1 MSNVVSLAEY
11 KKRKSEKEINR
22 LEAELADLIEELDLD
37 VIPQPYFTPVDYDYA
52 YGSPGSGVGG
62 VLAKFS
68 PTIKDCVV
76 DLQFISMILSSLGE
90 STASNDI
97 DKIVE
102 KLNAKENSNGQ
113 VAD

>member
-11 KKRKSEKEINR
+11 KKRKDEKEIRR
-22 LEAELADLIEELDLD
+22 LEAELADLIKELDLD
-37 VIPQPYFTPVDYDYA
+37 MTPQPYFTPIDYDYN
-52 YGSPGSGVGG
+52 YGSLGYGVGG

-68 PTIKDCVV
+68 PSAKDCIV

-90 STASNDI
+90 SAASNDI
-97 DKIVE
+97 DRIVE

-113 VAD
+113 AAD